1 MATTKKAKKSAT
13 PAGETK
19 ADKFKRLGEARVGKA
34 LKTISL
40 IGNLSGSGYTYTADQ
55 VAKITAALENAVSD
69 TMARFNPREEGEKAP
84 AIQL

>member
-1 MATTKKAKKSAT
+1 MAKSKSSKVTKTA
-13 PAGETK
+13 PETK

-40 IGNLSGSGYTYTADQ
+40 IGNLSGSGYEYTAEQ
-55 VAKITAALENAVSD
+55 VSKITAALENAVTD
-69 TMARFNPREEGEKAP
+69 TMARFNPRSESAKAP